1 MTIFSNSAIQFS
13 LKDEAFVVSKSQLS
27 LISSGHLFEN
37 VYDDSEDL
45 GLTVM
50 TKSGIAVKFVI
61 VDIEKYQDEI
71 VKWVLI
77 PTDSAIHKMPGLKN
91 TRLIINNV

>member
-1 MTIFSNSAIQFS
+1 MNCAISRNKNPFDDFIFIFLNI
-13 LKDEAFVVSKSQLS
+13 
-27 LISSGHLFEN
+27 N
-37 VYDDSEDL
+37 NSEDL